1 MSDNVRPTLDDLTEC
16 WCGYQAPNA
25 RELMLHQL
33 YCDPH
38 NTAPKV
44 IDDQR
49 KQITELKAQLAAA
62 QAEITRLRAGGCAR
76 EQGATHYCGEMQAL
90 VGRLTELAE
99 EWREEN
105 CYDKGRR
112 ETLDWC
118 ADRLREAI
126 SGQQEQ
132 QVGLLEIADDVIA
145 EREAADQKWADMRY
159 GAEGER

>member
-16 WCGYQAPNA
+16 WCGYQAA
-25 RELMLHQL
+25 GVSDLMSHQL

-38 NTAPKV
+38 LSPNDANNC
-44 IDDQR
+44 IR
-49 KQITELKAQLAAA
+49 KLEAQFAAA

-76 EQGATHYCGEMQAL
+76 EQRATQYCGEMQAM
-90 VGRLTELAE
+90 VVTLTTLAE

-126 SGQQEQ
+126 IGTGTTSG
-132 QVGLLEIADDVIA
+132 
-145 EREAADQKWADMRY
+145 AA
-159 GAEGER
+159 